1 MLRGFQNVKTESGV
15 EYKIQIFDTVV
26 DSWVT
31 SERFSELGSLLLVK
45 NGSDDKI
52 QDIVSTELQFTIVDN
67 SNNDAVYAD
76 LFTANE
82 YRFKVTLT
90 NLDTNQIDFVGFLLP
105 ETYSEPYQYKHITLN
120 FTAVCGL
127 GLLKG
132 KFFDPAFY
140 NDEHSV
146 VNIITTALA
155 FTGLNLNLRF
165 AAALEPSSEDNFE
178 NVFLDMRHYY
188 DVEKDKY
195 TSVYD
200 VLVEIIVSLGCVC
213 FQEQGQWFIEGY
225 NKRTLSTYIG
235 YNFNSDGTLQ
245 EKTKFA
251 RSRVVAVPLANPTVT
266 IDPTI
271 KSATAEKKV
280 KLVEI
285 NNGVSKIKERGIVG
299 EIAANKTVFPAAWLQ
314 NNGINA
320 SANIADLVVR
330 LPIRFHVD
338 LSTIATDYISLFE
351 RINIRQGMRIRFKL
365 KIKIESDTTDTG
377 LLEAYVEDGT
387 FTDPL
392 KYDLRLNS
400 TSIVSNYSGSNQI
413 DQGVLSFDK
422 NKNAEIDYTFIAAE
436 AGVLDLRI
444 YQPYSTT
451 FIPFKSFEF
460 TKITVAEIGEGLEDD
475 SFTVLVNDNYST
487 LIEIEVPIADHIN
500 SGAKS
505 FQLQKY
511 RSFGTD
517 FETVTITTLY
527 SFEANSKFYAVLN
540 LFDLTLLERHRNN
553 VSIAINDIIFNYNN
567 AEQMVIETAS
577 LLPDATVLTV
587 RVYRYAFSLPN
598 LLNSET
604 YTDALT
610 NIERDRFLEAYAK
623 VISRLYSKESFV
635 VDGEFLGKISFND
648 LINFPFANISN
659 FYVSNCTYNLTE
671 NTTSVMLHQCLYDAS
686 VDTPTAFPPF
696 VYAGE
701 DVYINNTETTS
712 SLLATAY
719 DQDGW
724 INSQIW
730 EQVAPASPLATF
742 SAITALGTNLSNL
755 TESLYEFKITV
766 TDNDGLTASDNV
778 RVIRNLDYTI
788 VLTQTLTESEDEN
801 VTREKRSF
809 DMTVTPALPSGT
821 SLNLSLDVILET
833 IATGNSADADASMLI
848 RKNNSDIFNNDNIQN
863 DPYLNET
870 FTMNYSESDSVS
882 FTLEAQGFFDYG
894 TNDNFYALSQ
904 FIIQSATVIN
914 GSGTVVNLP
923 IGQSVSVT

>member
-1 MLRGFQNVKTESGV
+1 M
-15 EYKIQIFDTVV
+15 EYKIQIFDTV
-26 DSWVT
+26 DGSWVT

-52 QDIVSTELQFTIVDN
+52 QDIVSTELQFTIIDN

-82 YRFKVTLT
+82 YRFKVSLT

-132 KFFDPAFY
+132 KFFAPDFY
-140 NDEHSV
+140 KDEHSV
-146 VNIITTALA
+146 IDIITTALA

-165 AAALEPSSEDNFE
+165 AAALEPSADDNFE

-188 DVEKDKY
+188 DAEKDKY

-200 VLVEIIVSLGCVC
+200 VLVELLISLGCVC

-235 YNFNSDGTLQ
+235 SSFNSDGTLQ

-251 RSRVVAVPLANPTVT
+251 RTRVVAVPLANPTVT
-266 IDPTI
+266 INPTI
-271 KSATAEKKV
+271 KSATAKKKV
-280 KLVEI
+280 ALVAL
-285 NNGVSKIKERGIVG
+285 NDGVTRIKERGIVG
-299 EIAANKTVFPAAWLQ
+299 EIAANKIVFPAAWLQ
-314 NNGINA
+314 HNGINA
-320 SANIADLVVR
+320 SANIANLLVR
-330 LPIRFHVD
+330 LPIRFHES
-338 LSTIATDYISLFE
+338 LSTIATDYISLFK
-351 RINIRQGMRIRFKL
+351 RINIRKGMRIRFKL

-400 TSIVSNYSGSNQI
+400 SSVVSNYSGSNQI
-413 DQGVLSFDK
+413 NQGILSFDK

-460 TKITVAEIGEGLEDD
+460 TAITVAEIGEGLEDD

-487 LIEIEVPIADHIN
+487 LIDINVPIADHIN

-511 RSFGTD
+511 RSFGATY
-517 FETVTITTLY
+517 ESVTITTLY
-527 SFEANSKFYAVLN
+527 SFEANSKFYAVLS
-540 LFDLTLLERHRNN
+540 LLDLTLLERHRN
-553 VSIAINDIIFNYNN
+553 SIYIAGVLFTVNDIIFNYNN

-577 LLPDATVLTV
+577 LLPDATVLSV
-587 RVYRYAFSLPN
+587 RVYSYDFSLPN
-598 LLNSET
+598 LLNSES
-604 YTDALT
+604 YTDSLT
-610 NIERDRFLEAYAK
+610 NIERDRFLKAYAK
-623 VISRLYSKESFV
+623 VISRLFSKESFV

-659 FYVSNCTYNLTE
+659 FYVSNCTYNLTA
-671 NTTSVMLHQCLYDAS
+671 NTTSVMLHQCLYDAAA
-686 VDTPTAFPPF
+686 DTPSAFPPF

-701 DVYINNTETTS
+701 DVTINNAETTS

-724 INSQIW
+724 IASQIW
-730 EQVAPASPLATF
+730 EQVTPASPLATF
-742 SAITALGTNLSNL
+742 SAVTALGTNLSNL

-766 TDNDGLTASDNV
+766 TDNDGLTAFDSV

-801 VTREKRSF
+801 VKREKRIF
-809 DMTVTPALPSGT
+809 DMSVTPQLPAGT
-821 SLNLSLDVILET
+821 SLNLSIDVILET

-848 RKNNSDIFNNDNIQN
+848 QKNNVDIFNNDNIQN

-870 FTMNYSESDSVS
+870 FTMNFADSDSVS
-882 FTLEAQGFFDYG
+882 FTLEAQGYFDYG

-904 FIIQSATVIN
+904 FIIQSAIVIN

-923 IGQSVSVT
+923 NGQSVSVT